1 MSNKAVAVYAKAMKR
16 QREEGP
22 EPPTPPAGKLKKKT
36 GSADTQVRT
45 DVATNEHSFAHS
57 SAVTKVRAQERTKV
71 RRAYNI
77 FADQAVALE
86 ELQLARHKG
95 EGRRPELGE
104 LVRDALETYIRREK
118 KRFELEGT

>member
-22 EPPTPPAGKLKKKT
+22 EPPTPPAIEPKKKT
-36 GSADTQVRT
+36 RSSYTHVRT
-45 DVATNEHSFAHS
+45 DVATNARSSAGSFA
-57 SAVTKVRAQERTKV
+57 APKVRRQERTKV

-86 ELQLARHKG
+86 ELQLARHKD

-104 LVRDALETYIRREK
+104 LVRDALEIYIRREK